1 MSPFFFIDLRTR
13 GEGKSNVFW
22 LVYFI
27 TIGLKVKWNRSAVI
41 YFSTPLFMALTIM
54 ANMIQH
60 SNIMERF
67 VIGVKDNEI
76 QRTRDQ
82 VSVNIRSLL

>member
-1 MSPFFFIDLRTR
+1 MRR
-13 GEGKSNVFW
+13 EGKSNVIW
-22 LVYFI
+22 VVYFI
-27 TIGLKVKWNRSAVI
+27 TVGLRVKWNRSTVI
-41 YFSTPLFMALTIM
+41 YFSALLLMALTIM

-82 VSVNIRSLL
+82 ASVKIMSPF